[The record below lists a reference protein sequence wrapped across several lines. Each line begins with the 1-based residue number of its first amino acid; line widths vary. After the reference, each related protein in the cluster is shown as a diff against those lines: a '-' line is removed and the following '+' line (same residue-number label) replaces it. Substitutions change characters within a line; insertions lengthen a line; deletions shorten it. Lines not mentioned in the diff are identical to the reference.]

1 MLEAPGPGA
10 ATIEHLALQTDNP
23 ELKAQA
29 ERLEDELYGMSD
41 QKKEIKDWSAKRL
54 YKAVVKSRKLL
65 HKTSKTKLKQTKL
78 QPLNPT
84 M

>member
-29 ERLEDELYGMSD
+29 ERLEDELYGKSD
-41 QKKEIKDWSAKRL
+41 RIKEIKKWSAKRL
-54 YKAVVKSRKLL
+54 YKAVAKSRKLL
-65 HKTSKTKLKQTKL
+65 QKKSETKLKQAKL